1 VRTRARPALA
11 VATLALALL
20 ALTALLARDP
30 DGPAALVR
38 HADSAVGRSLEQ
50 RSERLNGFVLQL
62 RSLDPR
68 RTLARGY
75 AVVQLRENKLAITS
89 VKQVKG
95 RDRLDVHVRDGRF
108 PAEVSRQYGF

>member
-1 VRTRARPALA
+1 MTTLMRNAGSALA
-11 VATLALALL
+11 
-20 ALTALLARDP
+20 
-30 DGPAALVR
+30 
-38 HADSAVGRSLEQ
+38 RSLEQ
-50 RSERLNGFVLQL
+50 RSERLNGFAMQL

-75 AVVQLRENKLAITS
+75 AVVQMREGKQAVTS
-89 VKQVKG
+89 VKQVRG